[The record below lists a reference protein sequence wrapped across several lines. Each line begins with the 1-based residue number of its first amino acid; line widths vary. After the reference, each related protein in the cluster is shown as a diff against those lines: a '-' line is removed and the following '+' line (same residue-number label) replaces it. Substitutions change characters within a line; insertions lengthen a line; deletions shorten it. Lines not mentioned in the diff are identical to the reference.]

1 MCDRLS
7 SRKDMSAPTARN
19 ASFLKNSPNPR
30 FEAATLP
37 TSDKWIRSATVE
49 LLADNCT
56 LDAIWLSRL
65 FILTSEAVIIA
76 DKDTHNMLDLV
87 DLKQVTR
94 ISKVFNP
101 AFKHVRISRF
111 SYPFLQIDRNS
122 RSILKDQTFWRMRD
136 EIRCTFVRVTR
147 S

>member
-1 MCDRLS
+1 M
-7 SRKDMSAPTARN
+7 
-19 ASFLKNSPNPR
+19 
-30 FEAATLP
+30 
-37 TSDKWIRSATVE
+37 
-49 LLADNCT
+49 
-56 LDAIWLSRL
+56 DAIWLSRL